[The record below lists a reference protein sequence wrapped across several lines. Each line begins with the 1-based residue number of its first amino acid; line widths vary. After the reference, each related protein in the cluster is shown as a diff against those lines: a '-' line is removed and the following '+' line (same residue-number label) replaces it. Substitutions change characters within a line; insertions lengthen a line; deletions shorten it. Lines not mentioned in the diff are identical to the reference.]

1 MTMIQRILDKKG
13 RQVWTI
19 HPDAT
24 VYDAILEMSD
34 RDIGALVVVEPDSDK
49 IVGLVT
55 ERDYAR
61 NVFLKGRSSP
71 DTAVNEI
78 METNVVYARPEQTV
92 DECMAI
98 MTETRV
104 RHLPVVKDGKLDG
117 LVSMGDLIQSKV
129 DDQQFT
135 IEQLINYIHGI
146 RA

>member
-98 MTETRV
+98 MTEMRV

>member
-71 DTAVNEI
+71 DTAVNQI